1 VFIPAFAARAAAQSR
16 PSAPPALAD
25 SPTLNLELTFASD
38 RSMGAGQWLMSTNVL
53 MKSLAYLALQF
64 SARRQLG
71 SRNNDYSRKPRLDS
85 ERQRLVSQHEDAR
98 RGQDIRGFLR
108 VHPADCRIY
117 HRVDVRFP
125 ARSRTRSRLARGTD
139 AEICFRRPESSIS
152 GGARGE
158 GPAGALSSG
167 SSVTTGDD
175 WDLRRL
181 GLRVLSRSH
190 LTNLDRSM
198 ERQHKVRSF
207 VARGAN

>member
-98 RGQDIRGFLR
+98 RGQDISRISSSS
-108 VHPADCRIY
+108 PCRLPNISP
-117 HRVDVRFP
+117 RRCRFP

-158 GPAGALSSG
+158 GPAGASSSG
-167 SSVTTGDD
+167 SSVTTVDD
-175 WDLRRL
+175 WDLRRR